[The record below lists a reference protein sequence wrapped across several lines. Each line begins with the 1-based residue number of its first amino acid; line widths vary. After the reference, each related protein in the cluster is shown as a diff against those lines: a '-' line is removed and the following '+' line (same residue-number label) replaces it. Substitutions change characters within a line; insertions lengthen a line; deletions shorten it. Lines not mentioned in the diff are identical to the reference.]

1 MLSIVHLIGCL
12 SVSVLCI
19 INLNQWYRCL
29 ERDNLLFAE
38 WFHVCTLAKE
48 GRSRVSRLQ
57 KSSLFLQSDL

>member
-1 MLSIVHLIGCL
+1 MLWMVYLSCH
-12 SVSVLCI
+12 SVSVLCV

-38 WFHVCTLAKE
+38 WFHVSTLAKE
-48 GRSRVSRLQ
+48 GQSRVSRLQ